1 VLIENYAGA
10 FPMRLAPEQI
20 RVVAVAEKFEDY
32 ANKIKDELVS
42 K

>member
-1 VLIENYAGA
+1 LIENYAGA

-20 RVVAVAEKFEDY
+20 KIIAVADKFNDY
-32 ANKIKDELVS
+32 AQKVKDELVS